1 MFEEGHWI
9 FVWVG
14 LLQNLAKSLSYVSL
28 LIKETDAP
36 VSISMFMG
44 VWLSS
49 TVTSNGL
56 ADVWDT
62 LNKG

>member
-1 MFEEGHWI
+1 MGGAVAELG
-9 FVWVG
+9 
-14 LLQNLAKSLSYVSL
+14 QSLSYVSL

-36 VSISMFMG
+36 VSTSIFMG